1 MTGIGYRKPW
11 NAEDD
16 GFTTQEKADRVRH
29 RQGWIFSCVAKPAF
43 CSESWKRWRSVSGMQ
58 KINRIVEER
67 KMVKKVL
74 SEAEASLIREE
85 PRFYGIE
92 PIKDREISLS
102 FQTACSKEKTCVK
115 TALQFGTDCG
125 NVDALEEEM
134 AGFIGV
140 KHAVAL
146 SSGTEAVHAA
156 PRLAAEKVYGG
167 LLSGRRVFCS
177 DLAASALVNSVVYE
191 GGEPV
196 FIDASPEDW
205 GMDPDALEIAF
216 HRYPDVKIVMMAHLY
231 GFPGQVEKVKRICR
245 KHGAVLIEDACES
258 LGALIKGK
266 QVGSFGDYGVLS
278 FHNSDIMAD
287 LEGGMLLVNDA
298 SEAEKVRGWLSQ
310 PPMGRP
316 QAQRGRWVCRDQ
328 TGNVQAGVIHCRM
341 RSLHEYI
348 AKKKRIYERYQRRF
362 AEDLMLLNPVGEG
375 TEPSYWHS
383 CMTVESSIGF
393 IERRSER
400 EYEYVSQH
408 GTAAPMEILDA
419 LAAFGAEGKPVWKP
433 MHMQPFFKDCD
444 QVSLDG
450 SKKDYESSGHKG
462 PLVRCN
468 ESAEIF
474 RKGICLPAD
483 VRMTEAEQNR
493 VIDIIFSCYCRR
505 DMNREIWCAMQ
516 DTDGYKIERSAERRL
531 F

>member
-1 MTGIGYRKPW
+1 MAKRIR
-11 NAEDD
+11 NAENKQDCKE
-16 GFTTQEKADRVRH
+16 G
-29 RQGWIFSCVAKPAF
+29 
-43 CSESWKRWRSVSGMQ
+43 
-58 KINRIVEER
+58 KI
-67 KMVKKVL
+67 VKKVL

-102 FQTACSKEKTCVK
+102 FQTARSKERTCVK
-115 TALQFGTDCG
+115 AALQFGTDCG

-156 PRLAAEKVYGG
+156 LRLAVEKVYGG

-177 DLAASALVNSVVYE
+177 DLTASALVNPVVYE

-231 GFPGQVEKVKRICR
+231 GFPGQVEKIKRICE
-245 KHGAVLIEDACES
+245 KHGALLIEDACES
-258 LGALIKGK
+258 LGAMVKGK

-278 FHNSDIMAD
+278 FHNDNIMAD

-298 SEAEKVRGWLSQ
+298 SEAEKVRGW
-310 PPMGRP
+310 MC
-316 QAQRGRWVCRDQ
+316 RGR
-328 TGNVQAGVIHCRM
+328 TGNVQAGVIHCRL
-341 RSLHEYI
+341 RSLYECI
-348 AKKKRIYERYQRRF
+348 AGKRRIYERYQRRF

-375 TEPSYWHS
+375 TEPGYWHS

-393 IERRSER
+393 IERRSEQG
-400 EYEYVSQH
+400 YEYVSQH
-408 GTAAPMEILDA
+408 GTAAPMEILEA
-419 LAAFGAEGKPVWKP
+419 LAAFGAEGKTVWKP
-433 MHMQPFFKDCD
+433 MHMQPFFKGCD
-444 QVSLDG
+444 QISLDG
-450 SKKDYESSGHKG
+450 SKKDYESSGHNNL
-462 PLVRCN
+462 LVRCN

-483 VRMTEAEQNR
+483 VGMTEAEQDR
-493 VIDIIFSCYCRR
+493 VIDIIFSCYSRR
-505 DMNREIWCAMQ
+505 DMNREIWYAM
-516 DTDGYKIERSAERRL
+516 
-531 F
+531 